1 MKCILYTP
9 PSPID
14 REIELITQ
22 MMDAGADYLYLR
34 RDTADD
40 AYWMAYVE
48 QIPMGHAEKI
58 ICQQFR
64 VLHEMELGGF
74 HFNGDMLRGMTPADL
89 GENLSMLRLSGRKSS
104 ATVRSLADLQALDG
118 KFDILLVAPLFP
130 SISKPGH
137 EQAWD
142 FEALKAYLQERKS
155 ATEVFALGGINAE
168 KVDMAHL
175 LGFDGIAILGAVWQ
189 QGSDPLRNFKAI
201 HERC

>member
-9 PSPID
+9 PKPVD
-14 REIELITQ
+14 REIELVTQ

-34 RDTADD
+34 RETADD

-48 QIPMGHAEKI
+48 QIPMGHAQKI
-58 ICQQFR
+58 FCQQFR

-74 HFNGDMLRGMTPADL
+74 HFNSEMLRGMSSADL

-104 ATVRSLADLQALDG
+104 ATVRSLSELQALDG
-118 KFDILLVAPLFP
+118 KFDVLLVAPLFP

-137 EQAWD
+137 EQLWD
-142 FEALKAYLQERKS
+142 FEALKTYLQGRTS
-155 ATEVFALGGINAE
+155 DTEVFALGGIDAD
-168 KVDMAHL
+168 KVDMVHL
-175 LGFDGIAILGAVWQ
+175 LGFDGIALLGAVWQ
-189 QGSDPLRNFKAI
+189 QGSDPMRNFKAI